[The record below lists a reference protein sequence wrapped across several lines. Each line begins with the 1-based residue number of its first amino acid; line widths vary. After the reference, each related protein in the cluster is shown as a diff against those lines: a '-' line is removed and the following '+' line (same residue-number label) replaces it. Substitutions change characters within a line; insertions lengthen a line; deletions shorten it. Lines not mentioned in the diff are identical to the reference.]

1 MYSVGGGDIP
11 GVVVV
16 VPMPAAEVTTWRV
29 KLTWDLE
36 TVDRRV
42 QVTSRSKVG
51 STSNIEVFN
60 CDTYVQCTISTLI
73 HTILFGVAKI
83 LKTTV

>member
-1 MYSVGGGDIP
+1 MYSVGGGDLP
-11 GVVVV
+11 GVVVE

-29 KLTWDLE
+29 KLRWDLE

-51 STSNIEVFN
+51 STTHSP
-60 CDTYVQCTISTLI
+60 
-73 HTILFGVAKI
+73 
-83 LKTTV
+83 

>member
-1 MYSVGGGDIP
+1 MGGGDLP

-51 STSNIEVFN
+51 SISNVEGSN
-60 CDTYVQCTISTLI
+60 CDI
-73 HTILFGVAKI
+73 HAILSILFSKDPENDS
-83 LKTTV
+83 LL

>member
-1 MYSVGGGDIP
+1 MYSVGGGDLP
-11 GVVVV
+11 GVVVE

-51 STSNIEVFN
+51 STSNVEGSN
-60 CDTYVQCTISTLI
+60 CDILHI
-73 HTILFGVAKI
+73 DTILFGLAKI
-83 LKTTV
+83 LKTTVYCS

>member
-1 MYSVGGGDIP
+1 MGGGDIP

-51 STSNIEVFN
+51 STREVLMGEGN
-60 CDTYVQCTISTLI
+60 QQPPLC
-73 HTILFGVAKI
+73 
-83 LKTTV
+83 

>member
-1 MYSVGGGDIP
+1 MYSVGGGDLP
-11 GVVVV
+11 GVVVE

-29 KLTWDLE
+29 KLRWDLE

-51 STSNIEVFN
+51 STSNVEGSN
-60 CDTYVQCTISTLI
+60 CDIHVSTYLTSLF
-73 HTILFGVAKI
+73 ILEDYDIQNCF
-83 LKTTV
+83 

>member
-1 MYSVGGGDIP
+1 MYSVGGGDLP
-11 GVVVV
+11 GVVVE

-29 KLTWDLE
+29 KLKWDLE

-51 STSNIEVFN
+51 STSNVTSMYLRRCI
-60 CDTYVQCTISTLI
+60 YVDVATST
-73 HTILFGVAKI
+73 H
-83 LKTTV
+83 